1 MIKLLAPIWRY
12 AVIVGCALAIMF
24 SLVPTT
30 AEASCLPGSLKSKL
44 AQIKS
49 KFGAVRVISTYRRG
63 ARIAGSG
70 RRSYHASCRAVDFYP
85 PRGKYRAVARWLK
98 ANHSGGVGTYS
109 CGMSH
114 IHIDNGPR
122 IRFHKC
128 AGKSIR
134 RHRHAKR
141 RRYRNRYARRARLR
155 GSHARHSRRYNRSK
169 ARRRLATTRKF
180 GFDIDSYEL
189 VK

>member
-1 MIKLLAPIWRY
+1 MLKLLAPIWRG
-12 AVIVGCALAIMF
+12 AVVVGCALAFQF

-30 AEASCLPGSLKSKL
+30 AEASCLPSSLKSKL
-44 AQIKS
+44 AQIRS
-49 KFGAVRVISTYRRG
+49 KFGSVRVISTYRRG
-63 ARIAGSG
+63 ARISGSG

-85 PRGKYRAVARWLK
+85 PRGKYRAVARWLR

-141 RRYRNRYARRARLR
+141 RHYRRRYARRAKLR
-155 GSHARHSRRYNRSK
+155 GSYASRSRRYSRRK
-169 ARRRLATTRKF
+169 ARRLAATRKF
-180 GFDIDSYEL
+180 GFNLDTNSFT
-189 VK
+189 K